1 MLEPE
6 HHVVRL
12 HFASHREQIILMQW
26 ADEVDTQP
34 SQQEARVTSTT
45 TTGRNRSGSAHHK
58 SLFRNRQACSQKGGR
73 REQEETIR
81 ALNDNDASLSLYH

>member
-34 SQQEARVTSTT
+34 SQQVARVTT
-45 TTGRNRSGSAHHK
+45 TTGGKRSRSGSAHHN
-58 SLFRNRQACSQKGGR
+58 SLFRDRQACSEIDRPVHKWGK
-73 REQEETIR
+73 
-81 ALNDNDASLSLYH
+81 